1 MRNTTLEKPAVQTQT
16 DSLFMHTIE
25 YSLKAVA
32 GAWPQIQSPAGGKCG
47 TGLGPRYCF
56 SSCHLF
62 YFSVYGECS
71 TIRYSRLELEPEVF
85 GKMCTTTK
93 ADETSPK

>member
-32 GAWPQIQSPAGGKCG
+32 GARPQIHRVQPAENVVPGWAPAIVF
-47 TGLGPRYCF
+47 LLVVF
-56 SSCHLF
+56 SISQCTVNAFLF
-62 YFSVYGECS
+62 DNSIFKAW
-71 TIRYSRLELEPEVF
+71 IR
-85 GKMCTTTK
+85 
-93 ADETSPK
+93 A